1 MKKILNWTFGSV
13 FRTFGRIVAY
23 LLVGLLLFLIIDK
36 SGLKINIKSIKLYD
50 LLGIGRVYASTY
62 SWTSKQ
68 SRVFIDQQGTETTTS
83 WQTIPYTQSVSYPV
97 TQMQYRLS
105 YSGGLT
111 AGNSYTFKISYKPN
125 PDSLNTSGI
134 WFSDGTNTLTEVNCS
149 GWMRE
154 SNDYYA
160 NLCKVT
166 LESDISS
173 SGHLYVRIV
182 FNEGYVNSVRSYVG
196 DFEETK
202 GIGSVI
208 QDSSIDIMNNQN
220 ENTQAIIDSNKVCQN
235 IDKNNVV
242 TEHRFLNQNGVETV
256 TSGTFGITDYIKVD
270 EYTEITPVI
279 ISGSSITYTCYY
291 NENKTLIQCKQASNE
306 VVGQNLTFPDNTKY
320 IRFSIEV
327 SNDKPKYKMCKP
339 GNQATQDTITDDNVS
354 GATKDAS
361 DFFSS
366 FTTNTHG
373 LTGIIT
379 APLTAIQSLTSSV
392 CEVLVLPLPF
402 VNENLTLPCMR
413 AIYIDNFG
421 AFMTLYD
428 TITLGIISYW
438 IMVRIFALVKD
449 FKNPD
454 HDEIEVM
461 DL

>member
-36 SGLKINIKSIKLYD
+36 SGLKINIRKISLTD

-62 SWTSKQ
+62 SWTTKQ
-68 SRVFIDQQGTETTTS
+68 SRVFIDQQGTETSTS

-105 YSGGLT
+105 YSAGLT

-125 PDSLNTSGI
+125 PDALNTSGI
-134 WFSDGTNTLTEVNCS
+134 WFSDGTNTLTDVNCS

-154 SNDYYA
+154 TNDYYA

-166 LESDISS
+166 LISDISS

-182 FNEGYVNSVRSYVG
+182 FNESYVNSVRSYVG

-220 ENTQAIIDSNKVCQN
+220 ENTQAIIDSNMVCSYIDRDMIEIENKVLTTTGN
-235 IDKNNVV
+235 IADSNAAGITSYVKLSNKDKLTITKVGTWGALSTCFYNVNKELISCIAN
-242 TEHRFLNQNGVETV
+242 TSLTLNQELTIPNNT
-256 TSGTFGITDYIKVD
+256 
-270 EYTEITPVI
+270 
-279 ISGSSITYTCYY
+279 TY
-291 NENKTLIQCKQASNE
+291 A
-306 VVGQNLTFPDNTKY
+306 
-320 IRFSIEV
+320 RFSIQKQT
-327 SNDKPKYKMCKP
+327 NQPQFKLCKS
-339 GNQATQDTITDDNVS
+339 GNQALQDTLDDDDTS

-379 APLTAIQSLTSSV
+379 APLNAIQSLTSSV

-413 AIYIDNFG
+413 SIYIENFG

>member
-23 LLVGLLLFLIIDK
+23 LLVGLLLFVIIDK

-62 SWTSKQ
+62 SWTTKQ
-68 SRVFIDQQGTETTTS
+68 SRVYIDQQGTETQTS

-111 AGNSYTFKISYKPN
+111 AGNSYTFKVSYKPD
-125 PDSLNTSGI
+125 PDALNVSGI
-134 WFSDGTNTLTEVNCS
+134 WFSDGTNTLTDVNCS

-166 LESDISS
+166 LISDISS
-173 SGHLYVRIV
+173 SGYLYVRIV
-182 FNEGYVNSVRSYVG
+182 FNAGYVNSVRSWVG

-220 ENTQAIIDSNKVCQN
+220 ENTQAIIDSNKVCHITGKQDIEIEKKALYGDGISTNNVYGISKYYNIQN
-235 IDKNNVV
+235 ATIIAQETYTSSVQYCFYDESKTKISCSIYTNNVV
-242 TEHRFLNQNGVETV
+242 QGQEIIKPTNSKYFRITINDSSGRPVFKICKNG
-256 TSGTFGITDYIKVD
+256 
-270 EYTEITPVI
+270 
-279 ISGSSITYTCYY
+279 
-291 NENKTLIQCKQASNE
+291 NEAL
-306 VVGQNLTFPDNTKY
+306 
-320 IRFSIEV
+320 
-327 SNDKPKYKMCKP
+327 
-339 GNQATQDTITDDNVS
+339 QDTLDDDDTS

-413 AIYIDNFG
+413 SIYIENFG